1 MLLEDLD
8 WSYLKEIFREVGP
21 WSESLQ
27 RSERATW
34 LEISGVPLH
43 CWNHTTLKRVAE
55 LWGTFEA
62 FGENASHLLDCEKVT
77 ILVITNRDKKIEE
90 VIEIEVDNMIYNVHV
105 MEIGFSDN
113 SAFFQSSKV
122 KQSLRDEKT
131 NQGLESK
138 SESSS
143 IGSDKSSSAGCR
155 SVDRMEDGALNEN
168 CFGTVFNINEVLPNT
183 EFTRKL
189 GEEDCWEA
197 LALVLFKS
205 NDVDL
210 TWVEVAEKEHAAG
223 NGPSVIESID
233 RVGYFS
239 PVSSDHVGDKDI
251 TFTRDLVHVSPR
263 ALDDV
268 RDMGLSPITTTHDK
282 SPVKCKS

>member
-1 MLLEDLD
+1 MDMNIGRRSSDNLQGVDSD
-8 WSYLKEIFREVGP
+8 VG
-21 WSESLQ
+21 
-27 RSERATW
+27 
-34 LEISGVPLH
+34 
-43 CWNHTTLKRVAE
+43 
-55 LWGTFEA
+55 
-62 FGENASHLLDCEKVT
+62 KVS
-77 ILVITNRDKKIEE
+77 IQ
-90 VIEIEVDNMIYNVHV
+90 
-105 MEIGFSDN
+105 GDN

-168 CFGTVFNINEVLPNT
+168 CFGTVFNINELAANQV
-183 EFTRKL
+183 FRSR
-189 GEEDCWEA
+189 EDQKKMDE
-197 LALVLFKS
+197 S
-205 NDVDL
+205 SDQYITGNDVDL